1 MSDILGQT
9 HPWLT
14 FSINLSD
21 ASPRLWAR
29 LGECSALCRGI
40 SHAPLMPDIHDA
52 LFNYFMVQSSMAY
65 TALDAV
71 MFSDDELQ
79 KLMNGT
85 VDLPPSKKYLAHENE
100 NVVDGFRTIIR
111 DTDSNN
117 WFRITPE
124 IIRSYNAI
132 VLDRLVMPDNA
143 SPGDFRRPGPLGRR
157 DGDPIPA
164 EHIEESLDRLCEWLN
179 SDTFKPQPSMGRA
192 YGILR
197 AVLAHLYLRWINP
210 FVEGNHRTSQLVE
223 FALLVSVG
231 VPVPSASLLSLHFTH
246 TRGEYSRRFDRASTE
261 NAAIMPFLMY
271 AVQGLHDGLL
281 AQCKTITELQAESLW
296 SHHIHER
303 FRDITSI
310 SDIRRRKLAIE
321 LSKHSESIPTT
332 GLIDSIPSIS
342 SAYSTRTYKTLTR
355 DVNELI
361 KMKLVEK
368 DGDGIRTRK
377 DIVRA
382 FNEFDSY

>member
-1 MSDILGQT
+1 MADILGQT
-9 HPWLT
+9 HPWLS
-14 FSINLSD
+14 FSINLSE
-21 ASPRLWAR
+21 APVRLWTR

-40 SHAPLMPDIHDA
+40 SHAPLMPDVHDS
-52 LFNYFMVQSSMAY
+52 LFNDFMVQCSMAY
-65 TALDAV
+65 TALDTV
-71 MFSDDELQ
+71 MFTDEELQ
-79 KLMNGT
+79 KLMTGNF
-85 VDLPPSKKYLAHENE
+85 DLPPSKKYLAQENE
-100 NVVDGFRTIIR
+100 NILDGFRAIIR
-111 DTDSNN
+111 DTGGSN

-124 IIRSYNAI
+124 IIREYNAI
-132 VLDRLVMPDNA
+132 VLDRLVMPDNTA
-143 SPGDFRRPGPLGRR
+143 PGDFRRPGPLGRR

-164 EHIEESLDRLCEWLN
+164 EHIEESLERMCQWLN
-179 SDTFKPQPSMGRA
+179 SDTFQPQPSMGKV
-192 YGILR
+192 YNILR
-197 AVLAHLYLRWINP
+197 AVLAHLYLKWINP

-223 FALLVSVG
+223 FAILVSAG

-246 TRGEYSRRFDRASTE
+246 TRGEYARRFDRASTE

-281 AQCKTITELQAESLW
+281 AQCKTITELQAEALW

-321 LSKHSESIPTT
+321 LSKHSEPIPTT
-332 GLIDSIPSIS
+332 GLIESIPSIS
-342 SAYSTRTYKTLTR
+342 TAYSTRTYKTLTR

-382 FNEFDSY
+382 FCDFDSD